1 MRMAAIMMPTE
12 GFIMIQAAHVVLYSR
27 EPDLLR
33 AFFRDVLQFPAV
45 DAGHGWLIFALP
57 PTELALHPHD
67 GPGRHQ
73 LYLMCDDLKA
83 TVKELKAKGVAFT
96 RPVGEERWGRLTAFR
111 LPDGEEIYLYQP
123 KHPSPL
129 AGVGPS

>member
-1 MRMAAIMMPTE
+1 MRKAAIMMASE
-12 GFIMIQAAHVVLYSR
+12 GLTMIQAAHVILYSR
-27 EPDLLR
+27 EPEKLR

-57 PTELALHPHD
+57 PAELALHPHD

-73 LYLMCDDLKA
+73 LYLMCDNLEA
-83 TVKELKAKGVAFT
+83 TVKELKAKGVEFT
-96 RPVGEERWGRLTAFR
+96 RPVNEERWGRLTAFR
-111 LPDGEEIYLYQP
+111 LPDGEEMYLYQP

-129 AGVGPS
+129 AGVGP